1 MKLFKIAKY
10 KEEQEVYVA
19 LSNLVVQRKAKA
31 YKPIKRQYLKIL
43 IKHEKLKGSYV
54 GKWYIIKISKYL
66 RGMLYI
72 MQHTFL

>member
-31 YKPIKRQYLKIL
+31 YKPIKR
-43 IKHEKLKGSYV
+43 
-54 GKWYIIKISKYL
+54 
-66 RGMLYI
+66 
-72 MQHTFL
+72 